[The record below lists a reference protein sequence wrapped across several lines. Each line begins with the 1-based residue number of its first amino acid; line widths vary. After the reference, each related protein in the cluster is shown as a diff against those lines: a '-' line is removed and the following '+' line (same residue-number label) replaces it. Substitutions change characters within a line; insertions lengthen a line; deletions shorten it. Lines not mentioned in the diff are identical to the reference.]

1 MGWLVRARN
10 IRFSRYEVD
19 IIAVDSANQD
29 LVFIEVKTRSTG
41 LYGDPSLA
49 VSKKKIWALHQLAKA
64 YLQKIHWCGNY
75 RFDTIS
81 VLPDTIHHYR
91 NVTWLMR

>member
-1 MGWLVRARN
+1 MGWELRATN

-19 IIAVDSANQD
+19 IIAFDPAAND
-29 LVFIEVKTRSTG
+29 IVFVEVKTRSTDE
-41 LYGDPSLA
+41 YGDPSLA
-49 VSKKKIWALHQLAKA
+49 VSRKKIWALHQLAKA
-64 YLQKIHWCGNY
+64 YLQRVHWRGTY